1 MRNIV
6 HLVALVVS
14 LLAASST
21 HAAVFLNG
29 VNIDGVFNQ
38 TFENCTVKIDEK
50 GNVLI
55 TAKGFEVQAAG
66 PASPSPPPPSP
77 PPALERVT
85 RQYFLVSDMS
95 TPGHAQFDVDV
106 FINQVWVKRINA
118 ADGQVIVDISKH
130 LHKGRNAIHFTAT
143 KNVKE
148 GRKSVSPA
156 DYLKLHVGEGS
167 VSGNNVMLD
176 NPLIEYTRTA
186 AEMGTFDDDLV
197 ITGR

>member
-1 MRNIV
+1 MRNII
-6 HLVALVVS
+6 HFMAAVVS
-14 LLAASST
+14 LLVASSA

-29 VNIDGVFNQ
+29 VNIDGVINQ

-55 TAKGFEVQAAG
+55 TAKGFEVQATGA
-66 PASPSPPPPSP
+66 ASPPSQPTPPPT
-77 PPALERVT
+77 LERVT
-85 RQYFLVSDMS
+85 KQYFLVSDMS

-106 FINQVWVKRINA
+106 FINQVWVKRVNA

-130 LHKGRNAIHFTAT
+130 LHKGKNTIHFTAT